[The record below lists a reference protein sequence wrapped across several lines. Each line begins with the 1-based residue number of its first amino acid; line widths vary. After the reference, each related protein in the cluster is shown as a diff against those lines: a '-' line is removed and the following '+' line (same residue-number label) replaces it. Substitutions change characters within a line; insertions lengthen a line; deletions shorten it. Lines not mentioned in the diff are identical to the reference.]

1 MDGAASAR
9 LHRTP
14 PRLARP
20 ACVLHNPR
28 IMSGQSRPGLLPLC
42 IASIVAVSFVVQ
54 SDAPVTAQAAQAPP
68 TFPWAGQDAAIAN
81 PPKVVLPDVTFNPR
95 DLSGVWLRQGGQGIS
110 NMPPKLTAAGE
121 AIFKQSVPLE
131 SLAASQAPLQG
142 NDPIMRCDPW
152 GFPRV
157 MLDFGAPIEFAHL
170 PNRIVQFFEW
180 THAWRDIWLDGRS
193 LPKDPDPRWMGYSV
207 GRWEG
212 NTLVVETSGLD
223 ARAWLD
229 DAGHRHSGRGR
240 YVERYRR
247 IDTRTMEYDATLID
261 PEYYTEPWVGTRRTF
276 RLLPMDGWPQA
287 ELREEFCAPSI
298 EQDFNETIRDPAGGR
313 LAPAR

>member
-1 MDGAASAR
+1 MVAAGRGGPATAQTAQ
-9 LHRTP
+9 TP
-14 PRLARP
+14 PA
-20 ACVLHNPR
+20 
-28 IMSGQSRPGLLPLC
+28 
-42 IASIVAVSFVVQ
+42 
-54 SDAPVTAQAAQAPP
+54 
-68 TFPWAGQDAAIAN
+68 FPWAGQDAAIAN
-81 PPKVVLPDVTFNPR
+81 PQKVVPPDVTFNAR
-95 DLSGVWLRQGGQGIS
+95 DLSGVWLRQGAQGIS
-110 NMPPKLTAAGE
+110 NAPPKMTLAGE
-121 AIFKQSVPLE
+121 AIFKRSVPLE

-207 GRWEG
+207 GRWEAD
-212 NTLVVETSGLD
+212 TLVIETIGLD
-223 ARAWLD
+223 PRAWLD